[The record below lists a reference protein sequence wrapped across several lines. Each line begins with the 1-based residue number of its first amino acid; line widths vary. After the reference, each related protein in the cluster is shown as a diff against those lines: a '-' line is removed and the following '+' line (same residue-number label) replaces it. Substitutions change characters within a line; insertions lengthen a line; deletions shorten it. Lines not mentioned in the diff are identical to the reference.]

1 MRLWSLHPIY
11 LDSKGIVALW
21 REALLA
27 QKVLDGKTKGYR
39 NHPQLDRFKVL
50 KKPVSGLATYLEA
63 VSNEASN
70 RGYRFDST
78 KILKG
83 RVRNPIPVH
92 EGQLMYEWSHLKK
105 KLWNR
110 DRSRYLVLKPVDIP
124 EVHPLF
130 KMVPGDIE
138 SWEVV

>member
-1 MRLWSLHPIY
+1 MRLWSLHPKY

-39 NHPQLDRFKVL
+39 NHPQLDRFKDL
-50 KKPVSGLATYLEA
+50 KNPVSGLATYLLA
-63 VSNEASN
+63 VSNEASV
-70 RGYRFDST
+70 RGYHFDSS

-92 EGQLMYEWSHLKK
+92 DGQLKYEWNHLKK
-105 KLWNR
+105 KLWIR
-110 DRSRYLVLKPVDIP
+110 DRSRYLEFKSVDLPDAHSI
-124 EVHPLF
+124 F

-138 SWEVV
+138 PWEVV